1 MTQKHANNILSISA
15 PIKLYGNVAHCLSL
29 TGSTLCQLADVN
41 NRLSH
46 YHPAQ
51 SAPLLVKEGI
61 NQVLSLIRRGGGGVF
76 VFFLFYFFLTNP
88 ANAGLILNHPNY
100 TGLNAGLVGFWSFD
114 GKDMAGVTA
123 YDRSGQGNNGTLT
136 NGPVRTLG
144 KLGQALVFDG
154 VNDFIA
160 VPASGSIS
168 DLTTFTYSAWVYL
181 NSLPTVNNG
190 RIVSVGNTSAF
201 TIFYVG
207 TGGGMTFEAGRWT
220 TDGRWILTDTS
231 DFTVS
236 NWVHVVVTYDYSSV
250 ANEAVL
256 YTNGKSRAVTNTI
269 EPVGSLSSE
278 TSGPVI
284 GNNLPGLRPWNGLI
298 DDVRIYNRALTGE
311 EIKRLY
317 NLGR

>member
-1 MTQKHANNILSISA
+1 
-15 PIKLYGNVAHCLSL
+15 
-29 TGSTLCQLADVN
+29 
-41 NRLSH
+41 
-46 YHPAQ
+46 
-51 SAPLLVKEGI
+51 
-61 NQVLSLIRRGGGGVF
+61 
-76 VFFLFYFFLTNP
+76 
-88 ANAGLILNHPNY
+88 
-100 TGLNAGLVGFWSFD
+100 
-114 GKDMAGVTA
+114 MAGVTA